1 MNFTAVFFFWLNFVW
16 IFACDLKSRPSDWH
30 NRLLLYNGFLW
41 ISDTLTLVLTSNLH
55 WRPVE
60 LNDCPQHRGLQTFY
74 HKFSWRDLFQRFLSL
89 FSLLVCKKVR
99 PEIRVQKKQM
109 KCLVK
114 ETERKQ
120 SQRQASIDSLYLSLT
135 EETSFSL
142 ILLTRLTFHNATTGF
157 PVKWRLRN
165 KFRN

>member
-16 IFACDLKSRPSDWH
+16 IFACDLKSRLSRDH
-30 NRLLLYNGFLW
+30 QIDIIDCCF
-41 ISDTLTLVLTSNLH
+41 ITDFSEFFDTLTLVLTSNLH

-142 ILLTRLTFHNATTGF
+142 ILLTRLTFHNATTGS
-157 PVKWRLRN
+157 P
-165 KFRN
+165 

>member
-1 MNFTAVFFFWLNFVW
+1 MIALNIGVCKHSTINFLGGTFF
-16 IFACDLKSRPSDWH
+16 R
-30 NRLLLYNGFLW
+30 GF
-41 ISDTLTLVLTSNLH
+41 
-55 WRPVE
+55 
-60 LNDCPQHRGLQTFY
+60 F
-74 HKFSWRDLFQRFLSL
+74 SL

-135 EETSFSL
+135 EETS
-142 ILLTRLTFHNATTGF
+142 TRLTFHNATTGSPWNDVWETTSDWPCPHGKF
-157 PVKWRLRN
+157 ASANQKLYPDLQGGISALLSQRSFCGETSSGIANVGCFLRLVTRFEIHLHIRIIVN
-165 KFRN
+165 LPP